1 MGARTVHIEDVLGR
15 VSLWAGQPVTHR
27 PLTGGLSHHI
37 WRVDTEPAY
46 GARLRG
52 SQAAASTE
60 GLEAAEAHSSR
71 APGGAS
77 YVLRVLE
84 PAVSAAG
91 LGVPP
96 PLEIANTRLAAESG
110 VGAWVYEV
118 LPDVPALVLE
128 FLPGRTLDSASVREA
143 STIPRI
149 ASACRLL
156 HAGPRFGNEFDIIGK
171 LYELL
176 DVCRHHDLPL
186 PDGYLERL
194 STVEH
199 VRAALGV
206 LPLPTV
212 PCHNDL
218 LAENFIDVGGKI
230 RIVDYQLSGNNDP
243 TFELGDIAAE
253 ADFDPDQTADL
264 TAAYFGAETTPAL
277 LARVRL
283 NLLLSNVTW
292 TLWFTVHHGLLRRDP
307 ARQPAPTDQESPFDY
322 WAEAADK
329 WGQACRDMDAPELGS
344 LLRTAAGRTSLS
356 P

>member
-1 MGARTVHIEDVLGR
+1 MGARTVHVEDVLGR
-15 VSLWAGQPVTHR
+15 VSIWAGQPVTHR

-37 WRVDTEPAY
+37 WRVDV
-46 GARLRG
+46 RG
-52 SQAAASTE
+52 
-60 GLEAAEAHSSR
+60 R
-71 APGGAS
+71 S

-96 PLEIANTRLAAESG
+96 PLEIENTRLAAESG
-110 VGAWVYEV
+110 AGARVYEV

-128 FLPGRTLDSASVREA
+128 FLPGRTLDPASVRQPDM
-143 STIPRI
+143 IPLI
-149 ASACRLL
+149 ASACRRL
-156 HAGPRFGNEFDIIGK
+156 HAGPRFGNDFDIIGK

-176 DVCRHHDLPL
+176 DVCRHNDLPL

-206 LPLPTV
+206 LPMPTV

-218 LAENFIDVGGKI
+218 LAENFIDVGGPENGAI

-253 ADFDPDQTADL
+253 ADFDPDQVADL
-264 TAAYFGAETTPAL
+264 TAAYFGAETTPVL
-277 LARVRL
+277 VARVRL

-292 TLWFTVHHGLLRRDP
+292 TLWFTVHHGLLRDP
-307 ARQPAPTDQESPFDY
+307 GSTFDY

-329 WGQACRDMDAPELGS
+329 WGQACRDMDAPDLGR
-344 LLRTAAGRTSLS
+344 LLQAAAGRTSLN

>member
-1 MGARTVHIEDVLGR
+1 MVHVEDVLGR

-37 WRVDTEPAY
+37 WRVDV
-46 GARLRG
+46 RG
-52 SQAAASTE
+52 
-60 GLEAAEAHSSR
+60 R
-71 APGGAS
+71 S

-96 PLEIANTRLAAESG
+96 PLEIENTRRAAESG
-110 VGAWVYEV
+110 VGARVYEV
-118 LPDVPALVLE
+118 LPDLPALVLE

-143 STIPRI
+143 TTIPRI
-149 ASACRLL
+149 ATACRRL
-156 HAGPRFGNEFDIIGK
+156 HAGPRFGNDFDIIGK

-176 DVCRHHDLPL
+176 DVCRYHDLPL

-194 STVEH
+194 STVEY
-199 VRAALGV
+199 VRTALGV
-206 LPLPTV
+206 LPMRTV

-218 LAENFIDVGGKI
+218 LAENLIDAPGGI

-243 TFELGDIAAE
+243 SFELGDIAAE
-253 ADFDPDQTADL
+253 ADFDPEQVADL

-277 LARVRL
+277 VARVRL

-292 TLWFTVHHGLLRRDP
+292 TLWFTVHHGLLRDP
-307 ARQPAPTDQESPFDY
+307 GSTFDY
-322 WAEAADK
+322 RAEAADK
-329 WGQACRDMDAPELGS
+329 WGQACRDMDAPDLGR
-344 LLRTAAGRTSLS
+344 LMRAAAGRTSSLH